1 MKQTNT
7 KKSYKE
13 LKEDPK
19 VKFPALAW
27 AFDRKALYVS
37 TALVGCIVIGGSLYQ
52 GVQAVEKIGA
62 PLEENSPYLAINP
75 SESAGVNWA
84 TEIMK
89 NNPLVKNWV
98 MKDSIQPSHGLLQD
112 VTGNSA
118 GEVPVTLL
126 ASRLGSSGANKAVA
140 QVYGAGQAKKQY
152 DYYIGKLS
160 NRGNVE
166 NVDNFKSGV
175 QGAKFEQGLIIVAGD
190 AIVAAQTSNND
201 LRDKLFDYYL
211 TTIEKT
217 LPASGCTDLSAV
229 DSSKRSLYFDPNS
242 FEGLKESKKVN
253 TQVDIDNLPTIR
265 GIGAQEISNPYAQA
279 PEAPLPE
286 SMKDMP
292 AEVAKPTIETEPEL
306 ISGFSDNAV
315 YRIQDPVGP
324 GCGWS
329 WSAQN
334 PLEYNLNDL
343 EAAKNESITKVQDEV
358 NDDAQS
364 YVDRKLNWARVVA
377 LTAPKLDNW
386 NRYVKDVND
395 LHKSWRKLEA
405 DRIALRPAWN
415 RYVAAYEDWSTFDAR
430 KAAAQNSYDEA
441 LAQCKDDRI
450 VHDEWEKEWGSEA
463 MAKKLNA
470 WQERENA
477 RLERMKPEPSSPE
490 TPSEEDNESTETA
503 SPSPTPTPTPTPT
516 EVETEPA
523 EPKPSAPA
531 EPKDCIADPVK
542 PAILSQEKPAKPMAP
557 EIPEDVTIPNSWPNP
572 EA

>member
-13 LKEDPK
+13 LKSDPN

-27 AFDRKALYVS
+27 AFERKGLYISV
-37 TALVGCIVIGGSLYQ
+37 ALVGCIAIGGTLYQ

-75 SESAGVNWA
+75 SQSAGVNWA

-89 NNPLVKNWV
+89 TNPLVKKWT

-118 GEVPVTLL
+118 GEVPITLL

-152 DYYIGKLS
+152 DHYISKLS
-160 NRGNVE
+160 ARGSVE
-166 NVDNFKSGV
+166 PESSSKSGI

-201 LRDKLFDYYL
+201 LRDRLFDYYIK
-211 TTIEKT
+211 TIENT
-217 LPASGCTDLSAV
+217 LPASGCADLSAV
-229 DSSKRSLYFDPNS
+229 DHSQRSLYFDPDS
-242 FEGLKESKKVN
+242 FEGLKESKNVK
-253 TQVDIDNLPTIR
+253 TQVDIDHLPTIR
-265 GIGAQEISNPYAQA
+265 GIGAEEISNPYAQA
-279 PEAPLPE
+279 PEAPLPK
-286 SMKDMP
+286 SMKDVP
-292 AEVAKPTIETEPEL
+292 AEVSKPTIESEPEL
-306 ISGFSDNAV
+306 VSSFSADAI

-324 GCGWS
+324 GCGWN

-334 PLEYNLNDL
+334 PLEYDVKDL

-358 NDDAQS
+358 NGDAQI
-364 YVDRKLNWARVVA
+364 YVDKKLDWARIVA

-395 LHKSWRKLEA
+395 LHKSWQKLES

-441 LAQCKDDRI
+441 LAQCKDDRST
-450 VHDEWEKEWGSEA
+450 HDEWEKEWGSEA
-463 MAKKLNA
+463 MAKKMDD
-470 WQERENA
+470 WQKREDA
-477 RLERMKPEPSSPE
+477 RLERIKPEPINPE
-490 TPSEEDNESTETA
+490 MPTEEVEATETTP
-503 SPSPTPTPTPTPT
+503 PSPTPTPSSSPR
-516 EVETEPA
+516 ETEPA

-531 EPKDCIADPVK
+531 EPKDCITDPLR
-542 PAILSQEKPAKPMAP
+542 PAILDQQKPAKPVAP